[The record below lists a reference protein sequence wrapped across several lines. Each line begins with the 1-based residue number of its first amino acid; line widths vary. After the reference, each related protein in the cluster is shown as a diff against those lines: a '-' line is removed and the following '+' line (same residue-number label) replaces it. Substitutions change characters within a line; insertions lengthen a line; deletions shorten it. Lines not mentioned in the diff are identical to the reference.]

1 MKLRFSIIQYFNECL
16 SEFLPN
22 FHFTRDNSLLSILE
36 EEIELEEK
44 EIAKQEKFNEIVK
57 QALSKSNVNEGKQEE
72 AQKVA
77 EKTSREKREARRE
90 RAESFSHLT
99 LSLAARIIKLKRLIF
114 AETKEKLFNGL
125 MDQMPNLGQATINVS
140 ICVIFILFVDV
151 VH

>member
-36 EEIELEEK
+36 EEIELEE
-44 EIAKQEKFNEIVK
+44 K